1 MLILQHDL
9 RGGDR
14 LPPERDLAVALN
26 VSRGALREAQRLLEA
41 SGIVVIRHG
50 RGVFIGEADAQARL
64 TKTLAPARTPA
75 MNKRDLTDLYQLRCV
90 LESEAAAWAAARVG
104 PNDVAGLMAN
114 CDRSD
119 VLLRIG
125 NRDIAPIAKLHAD
138 FHRSILE
145 LSGNSVVVR
154 VMDGLMDLLSE
165 SRRYTIHRPGRTAK
179 TCSEHRDITA
189 AIGAMDAN
197 AARDA
202 MLRHVRS
209 VEATA
214 FERLHEPT

>member
-1 MLILQHDL
+1 MLILQNDL

-41 SGIVVIRHG
+41 AGVVVIRHG
-50 RGVFIGEADAQARL
+50 RGVFIGETGAEERL
-64 TKTLAPARTPA
+64 TKTLVPARTPA
-75 MNKRDLTDLYQLRCV
+75 INKRELTDLYQLRCV

-104 PNDVAGLMAN
+104 PNDVAALNAN
-114 CDRSD
+114 CDRGD
-119 VLLRIG
+119 LLLRAG
-125 NRDIAPIAKLHAD
+125 GRDIAPITTLHAE

-179 TCSEHRDITA
+179 TCSEHREITE
-189 AIGAMDAN
+189 AIGALDPV
-197 AARDA
+197 AARAA

-214 FERLHEPT
+214 FERSLEPT

>member
-1 MLILQHDL
+1 MLILQNDL

-14 LPPERDLAVALN
+14 LPPERGLAAALN
-26 VSRGALREAQRLLEA
+26 VSRGALREAARLLEA

-50 RGVFIGEADAQARL
+50 RGIFVSEADAQGRL
-64 TKTLAPARTPA
+64 AKTLAPAQTPSI
-75 MNKRDLTDLYQLRCV
+75 NKRELADLYQLRCV
-90 LESEAAAWAAARVG
+90 LESEAAAWAAGRVE
-104 PNDVAGLMAN
+104 PADVTGLVAN

-119 VLLRIG
+119 ALLRADTS
-125 NRDIAPIAKLHAD
+125 DITSISTLHAE

-154 VMDGLMDLLSE
+154 GMDGLMDLLSE

-179 TCSEHRDITA
+179 TCAEHREIA
-189 AIGAMDAN
+189 VAIVAKDSAV
-197 AARDA
+197 ARDA

-214 FERLHEPT
+214 FERVNEPT